1 MDAIGWE
8 QGLTL
13 RDTQNQIPA
22 EYDGGSPPPPTSYS
36 PQPYLSPAPPAGPPR
51 DPPDQLKL
59 KTKLLQLD
67 IDLRRQ
73 QIRETKARTAY
84 FQAATKLLN
93 EKRSGMTKAST
104 SGPSQSR
111 QQEQHPKSEF
121 IVVDPSVLLD

>member
-8 QGLTL
+8 QGLTP
-13 RDTQNQIPA
+13 RDIQNQIPA
-22 EYDGGSPPPPTSYS
+22 EYEGGSPPPPPSYS
-36 PQPYLSPAPPAGPPR
+36 PHPYLSPHAGLDPPR
-51 DPPDQLKL
+51 YPPQDHFKL

-93 EKRSGMTKAST
+93 EKRSAMSSASSS
-104 SGPSQSR
+104 SGPSQS
-111 QQEQHPKSEF
+111 QQHPISEL